1 MATSR
6 TSYGKLQRDRAKKEK
21 AELKRARRM
30 AREDDPEAASQERLE
45 ANVAADPAAL
55 LAQVEELH
63 RQFEADEID
72 FDTFEDRKLELME
85 QLTLD

>member
-30 AREDDPEAASQERLE
+30 AREDDPEAASQEKLE

-55 LAQVEELH
+55 LAQVEELP

>member
-6 TSYGKLQRDRAKKEK
+6 TSYGKLQRDRAKKER

-30 AREDDPEAASQERLE
+30 SRGEEEEVTDGEKLTAD
-45 ANVAADPAAL
+45 VALDPAAL

-63 RQFEADEID
+63 RQFEKDEID
-72 FDTFEDRKLELME
+72 FETFEDRKLELME
-85 QLTLD
+85 QLTVD

>member
-6 TSYGKLQRDRAKKEK
+6 TSYGKLQRDRAKKER

-30 AREDDPEAASQERLE
+30 SRGEEEE
-45 ANVAADPAAL
+45 VADGEKLSADVALDPAAL

-63 RQFEADEID
+63 RQFENDEID

-85 QLTLD
+85 QLTVD

>member
-21 AELKRARRM
+21 AEMKRARRM
-30 AREDDPEAASQERLE
+30 GREIDPEAEKEEKLDAD
-45 ANVAADPAAL
+45 VAVDPAAL

-85 QLTLD
+85 QLTVD

>member
-30 AREDDPEAASQERLE
+30 AREDDPEAASQEKLE